1 MHRLDPL
8 EQPNLNCNL
17 KPSQSFQFRGLGLG
31 KLVGEIIS
39 RFECKG
45 FVLTGLKLFQT
56 PEKLAQTHDFELK
69 EKQFYPKLVEYI
81 ISSPVICMVCV
92 FFFVAFPIVMLE
104 NGLKLGSELHISKAV
119 IVPAFIVQVSF
130 QVSSNFQ
137 ALWIKDSKLVD
148 WAQQIIPWLH
158 E

>member
-1 MHRLDPL
+1 G
-8 EQPNLNCNL
+8 Q
-17 KPSQSFQFRGLGLG
+17 
-31 KLVGEIIS
+31 VGEIIS

-45 FVLTGLKLFQT
+45 FVLKGLKLFQT

-69 EKQFYPKLVEYI
+69 EKQFYPKLVKYI
-81 ISSPVICMVCV
+81 ISSPVICMAWEAPGV
-92 FFFVAFPIVMLE
+92 VASAQKLIVVTNPLQVEPGTIHGDFRIEVAANVVHGSNGPE
-104 NGLKLGSELHISKAV
+104 NGEQEI
-119 IVPAFIVQVSF
+119 
-130 QVSSNFQ
+130 

>member
-1 MHRLDPL
+1 MESVCAFSTALCISLPHALPPHSLHDLVPHAGMHQLSYGYQKWAPKCYWL
-8 EQPNLNCNL
+8 
-17 KPSQSFQFRGLGLG
+17 SWW
-31 KLVGEIIS
+31 VGEIIS

-81 ISSPVICMVCV
+81 ISSPVICMV
-92 FFFVAFPIVMLE
+92 
-104 NGLKLGSELHISKAV
+104 
-119 IVPAFIVQVSF
+119 SF